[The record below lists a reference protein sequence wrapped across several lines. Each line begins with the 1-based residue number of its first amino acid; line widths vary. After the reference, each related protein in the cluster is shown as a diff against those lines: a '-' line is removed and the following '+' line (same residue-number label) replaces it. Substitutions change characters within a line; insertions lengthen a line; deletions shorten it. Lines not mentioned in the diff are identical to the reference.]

1 MTMITLRP
9 ATPADQDFMLE
20 LYASTRADLAALDCD
35 ATLRGQLIRMQC
47 EAQQAHYRAHYP
59 RAQASLI
66 IDTDGAPIGRLY
78 VDRGPHE
85 IRLIDISLLP
95 RHRRRG
101 VGQLLLRAL
110 MAEGDQA
117 ALPVRLSVLS
127 GNPAMHLYERL
138 GFEADGMMG
147 AHHSMA
153 WRRDTAL
160 ADGGHDPLSL
170 L

>member
-1 MTMITLRP
+1 MITLRP
-9 ATPADQDFMLE
+9 VTPSDQDFVLE

-35 ATLRGQLIRMQC
+35 PAMRRQLIHMQS

-59 RAQASLI
+59 RAQVSLV
-66 IDTDGAPIGRLY
+66 IDRDGNRIGRLY

-85 IRLIDISLLP
+85 IRLVDISLLP
-95 RHRRRG
+95 QHRRRG
-101 VGQLLLRAL
+101 IGQLLLRAL
-110 MAEGDQA
+110 IAEGEQA
-117 ALPVRLSVLS
+117 ALPVRLSVLA
-127 GNPAMHLYERL
+127 GNPAIHLYQRL

-153 WRRDTAL
+153 WRSETAL
-160 ADGGHDPLSL
+160 ADAGPDSISL